1 MYDIFVRVCLNIY
14 TMGKILAVDL
24 DGTLMYPKKLTR
36 CISKRNCKFLQ
47 KWYDAGNRIVIIT
60 SRSSMFLQRLEKEI
74 NRPFD
79 YIATGSSLICIDGKI
94 IRDVSMDNKALSEI
108 LEIINKK
115 YQPSAYL
122 VTARDEPML
131 IRNNNI
137 SSIFM
142 LMFYKLYWIF
152 QFKYREPYVIL
163 DSKRFDEKILETHN
177 YKVMIFYGFG
187 RKTKEYAKAVN
198 KALREKYPEIES
210 SWSYIVNELT
220 PKDCHKGNGL
230 SIYCEYLGIN
240 ADDVYVV
247 GDSGND
253 IEMFNR
259 FHEHSFCMKHGGK
272 VVRKYA
278 KHTIR
283 RVYDL
288 NKIVL
293 KGETNEQI

>member
-1 MYDIFVRVCLNIY
+1 
-14 TMGKILAVDL
+14 MGKILAVDL
-24 DGTLMYPKKLTR
+24 DGTLMYPKQLTR
-36 CISKRNCKFLQ
+36 CISRKNCKFLQ
-47 KWYDAGNRIVIIT
+47 KWHDAGNKIVIIT
-60 SRSSMFLQRLEKEI
+60 SRSDMFLERLRKEI

-79 YIATGSSLICIDGKI
+79 YLATGSSLICVDGKI
-94 IRDVSMDNKALSEI
+94 IRDVAMDNNALSDI
-108 LEIINKK
+108 LAIINKK

-122 VTARDEPML
+122 LTAKNEPML
-131 IRNNNI
+131 IRNCNI
-137 SSIFM
+137 SSLF
-142 LMFYKLYWIF
+142 LLAFYKLYWIF
-152 QFKYREPYVIL
+152 QFKYREKYVIL
-163 DSKRFDEKILETHN
+163 DSKKFDEKLLTTRN

-187 RKTKEYAKAVN
+187 RKTKEYAKEVN

-230 SIYCEYLGIN
+230 SFYCDYCGIKPE
-240 ADDVYVV
+240 DVYVV

-259 FHEHSFCMKHGGK
+259 FHENSFCMKHGGK

-278 KHTIR
+278 KYTIR

-288 NKIVL
+288 DKIVL
-293 KGETNEQI
+293 KGETNE